1 VKNLHVMVIVAFLVW
16 PCSGE
21 SVDLFNGEDLRGWDG
36 DPSIWRVEDGAI
48 IGSVEE
54 GAQVDDHTYLI
65 WQGGQVEN
73 FELSLKFRSDAGNS
87 GIDYRAREVAKGRN
101 SKRLRWT
108 IRGYQADIVQNWMG
122 SLYNWGLAGAQ
133 PGQFVVVTTAPGGE
147 EEQQVRVFPLAD
159 ANAVLGAPYYKPD
172 QWNDYTI
179 TARGE
184 HVIHRING
192 FQTIEWIDV
201 SRLKRSEGY
210 LGLQVHAGSKRQV
223 HRFKEIHLKHLPHS
237 FGRPVLL
244 CKVLNSRTLGAIEPD
259 DARLTDRSDLAFEVY
274 GPLGSMT
281 QTEERFSDFIL
292 RFQYRRDANDLSI
305 WLRANEDRSI
315 GVTGM
320 GRGSG
325 RIDHKGDFGLR
336 VIEVDKV
343 NREDMPHVDACW
355 DDCEIS
361 LIGDELEVKINGR
374 LRAKAVDCDHARG
387 TIGLTSNRT
396 KIVRNMVL
404 VPVIP

>member
-1 VKNLHVMVIVAFLVW
+1 VKNLHVLIIAALLAW
-16 PCSGE
+16 PCGGE
-21 SVDLFNGEDLRGWDG
+21 SIDLFNGTDLRGWDG
-36 DPSIWRVEDGAI
+36 DPSIWRVENGAI

-54 GAQVDDHTYLI
+54 GTQVDDHTYLI
-65 WQGGQVEN
+65 WQGGQVED

-87 GIDYRAREVAKGRN
+87 GIDYRAREVAKSRN
-101 SKRLRWT
+101 GKDLRWT
-108 IRGYQADIVQNWMG
+108 IKGYQADIVQNWMG
-122 SLYNWGLAGAQ
+122 SLYNWGLAGTQ
-133 PGQFVVVTTAPGGE
+133 PGQFAIVTTAPDGE
-147 EEQQVRVFPLAD
+147 DEQRAKVFPLTD

-223 HRFKEIHLKHLPHS
+223 HRFKDIRLKHLPLS

-244 CKVLNSRTLGAIEPD
+244 CKVLNSRTLEAMEPD
-259 DARLTDRSDLAFEVY
+259 DARLTDRGDLAFEVY
-274 GPLGSMT
+274 APVGSMA

-292 RFQYRRDANDLSI
+292 RFQCWRDAKDLNIS
-305 WLRANEDRSI
+305 LRANDDRSI
-315 GVTGM
+315 AVTRI
-320 GRGSG
+320 GRGSA

-336 VIEVDKV
+336 VVELDKV
-343 NREDMPHVDACW
+343 NREGMPHVDACW

-361 LIGDELEVKINGR
+361 LIGDELEVKINGQ
-374 LRAKAVDCDHARG
+374 LIAKAVDCDHARG
-387 TIGLTSNRT
+387 TIGLTSNPT
-396 KIVRNMVL
+396 TIVRNMVL
-404 VPVIP
+404 ILVIP